1 VKVLLVFLGVLSI
14 GLPSRGASGEQLN
27 GKNVLVLFGSN
38 RPDNR
43 RLLDFIEADLR
54 SRVPSPI
61 IFYDA
66 YLTTNWD
73 QERYQLYQDSQAETF
88 RLTYGGLDLNLV
100 IAVYPE
106 AVSFVTRYRDK
117 MFPGVPIMFTGV
129 DLKTGW
135 EWKGWPGVPGV
146 TFAVGLRET
155 IDLALGLHPDT
166 KRVAIVAGPDWPWI
180 REIHSELLRRN
191 VEAIDIVSQD
201 PSREMVEKVA
211 ALRPHT
217 VALLQTTIV
226 PSRSAF
232 GSRELIREI
241 SQTVPTYSAW
251 EYICLDFGCIGGVY
265 TDEQKSAAATTDI
278 AARILS
284 GERPDNIP
292 VVHNT
297 DLRAT
302 VDWRALQRWHVPDSA
317 LPPGSLVLNHE
328 PTLWERGRKY
338 FLSAIAIIAVQTLLI
353 LGLFWQRVRRR
364 KAEAMLRRSEEKFSK
379 SFLQSP
385 LVVTISRTSDSRFID
400 VNESFE
406 EQLGWTRDEVIGRTP
421 EDFDL
426 WVDADQRGTFLK
438 LLRSNGSVRN
448 LEVCL
453 RKKDGETRT
462 ALVSGELIEVGGEP
476 CTVSVA
482 ADITERKRA
491 EEVLSTV
498 SRKLIEAHEEERT
511 RIARELHDDINQR
524 LAFLAL
530 NISNL
535 REGVPAS
542 DATTKE
548 GVEQVRQEVND
559 LGKDVQALSHRLHSS
574 KLEYLGLTVAA
585 TSFCKEF
592 SHQHNVEV
600 DSHIDNI
607 PKELS
612 REISLCLYRVLQE
625 SLQNAV
631 KYSGTR
637 RFEARLECTANEIHL
652 SVRDSGVGFD
662 LQSAMNR
669 HGLGLISMTERLKL
683 VDGRLSIESK
693 PQCGTTIHA
702 RVPLNAKVK
711 SAVA

>member
-1 VKVLLVFLGVLSI
+1 MFDWKALQRWGAKESNLPPGSIVLNRPQSLWQLYKRYVSAGIFLLLV
-14 GLPSRGASGEQLN
+14 Q
-27 GKNVLVLFGSN
+27 
-38 RPDNR
+38 
-43 RLLDFIEADLR
+43 
-54 SRVPSPI
+54 
-61 IFYDA
+61 
-66 YLTTNWD
+66 T
-73 QERYQLYQDSQAETF
+73 
-88 RLTYGGLDLNLV
+88 
-100 IAVYPE
+100 
-106 AVSFVTRYRDK
+106 
-117 MFPGVPIMFTGV
+117 
-129 DLKTGW
+129 
-135 EWKGWPGVPGV
+135 
-146 TFAVGLRET
+146 
-155 IDLALGLHPDT
+155 
-166 KRVAIVAGPDWPWI
+166 VAIVA
-180 REIHSELLRRN
+180 LL
-191 VEAIDIVSQD
+191 
-201 PSREMVEKVA
+201 
-211 ALRPHT
+211 
-217 VALLQTTIV
+217 
-226 PSRSAF
+226 
-232 GSRELIREI
+232 
-241 SQTVPTYSAW
+241 
-251 EYICLDFGCIGGVY
+251 
-265 TDEQKSAAATTDI
+265 
-278 AARILS
+278 
-284 GERPDNIP
+284 
-292 VVHNT
+292 
-297 DLRAT
+297 
-302 VDWRALQRWHVPDSA
+302 
-317 LPPGSLVLNHE
+317 
-328 PTLWERGRKY
+328 
-338 FLSAIAIIAVQTLLI
+338 
-353 LGLFWQRVRRR
+353 WQRARKRR
-364 KAEAMLRRSEEKFSK
+364 AEAELRKSEERFSK
-379 SFLQSP
+379 TFRQSP
-385 LVVTISRTSDSRFID
+385 LVVAITRTSDSRFID
-400 VNESFE
+400 INDSFQ
-406 EQLGWTRDEVIGRTP
+406 EQFGWTRDEVIGRTP

-438 LLRSNGSVRN
+438 LVRVNGSVRN

-482 ADITERKRA
+482 ADITDRKRA
-491 EEVLSTV
+491 EEILSTV

-530 NISNL
+530 NLSNL
-535 REGVPAS
+535 RKGVPAS

-548 GVEQVRQEVND
+548 GVEQVRQEVSD